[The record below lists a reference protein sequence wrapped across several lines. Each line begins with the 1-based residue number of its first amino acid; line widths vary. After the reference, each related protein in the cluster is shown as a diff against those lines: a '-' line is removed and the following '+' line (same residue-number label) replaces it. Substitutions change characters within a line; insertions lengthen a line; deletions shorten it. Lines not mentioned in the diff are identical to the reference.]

1 MDYVGIDLHKKES
14 QICILSGGGELSERR
29 IRTEPSRFAEM
40 LGERP
45 RARILLEAS
54 TESEWV
60 ARCLEGLGHAV
71 VVADPN
77 FAPMYATRTRK
88 VKTDRRDARAL
99 AEACQ
104 LGAYRAAHR
113 LSDAQRHVRG
123 RLAVRDALVR
133 TRTGSIA
140 LIRALLRGH
149 GWRVPTGSA
158 DTFNRRVVAL
168 PLPGRLLSEVAPL
181 LAVMRHVNQQLAYSD
196 GVIEAVTRP
205 DERVQRLR
213 TVPSVGPVTA
223 AAFVATIDDAQRF
236 HGAHEVEAYLGLVPR
251 ELSSGESQRRGRITK
266 AGNARMRWLLVQAAV
281 SILRCRHPQTDA
293 LRAWATRIAARRGK
307 KIAVVALAR
316 RLAGILYAMLRDG
329 TTYHPPAV
337 PRRAAE
343 AAVPV

>member
-14 QICILSGGGELSERR
+14 QICILSEGGQLRECR
-29 IRTEPSRFAEM
+29 IRTEPQRFAEV
-40 LGERP
+40 LGRP

-60 ARCLEGLGHAV
+60 ARCLEGLGHEV

-99 AEACQ
+99 AEAGR
-104 LGAYRAAHR
+104 LGAYRPAHR

-123 RLAVRDALVR
+123 RLAVREALVR
-133 TRTGSIA
+133 TRTRSIA
-140 LIRALLRGH
+140 LIRALLRRH
-149 GWRVPTGSA
+149 GWQVPTGSA
-158 DTFNRRVVAL
+158 ETFSRRVVAL

-181 LAVMRHVNQQLAYSD
+181 LAVMRSVNQQLAYSD
-196 GVIEAVTRP
+196 EVIEAVTRP
-205 DERVQRLR
+205 DARVQRLR

-236 HGAHEVEAYLGLVPR
+236 RRAHEVEAYLGLVPR

-266 AGNARMRWLLVQAAV
+266 AGNSRMRWLLVQAAV
-281 SILRCRHPQTDA
+281 SILRCRHRQTEA
-293 LRAWATRIAARRGK
+293 LRGWATRIAARRGK

-316 RLAGILYAMLRDG
+316 RLAGILYAMLR
-329 TTYHPPAV
+329 
-337 PRRAAE
+337 
-343 AAVPV
+343 